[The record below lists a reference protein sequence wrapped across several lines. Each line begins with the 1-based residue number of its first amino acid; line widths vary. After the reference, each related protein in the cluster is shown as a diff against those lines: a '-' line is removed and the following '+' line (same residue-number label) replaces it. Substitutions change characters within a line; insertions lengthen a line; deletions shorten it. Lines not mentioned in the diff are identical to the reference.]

1 MAGKSGDGRFY
12 ECRPCDRRRLASSP
26 FGAYG
31 LKRRSRHPAALGQ
44 LSVIEG
50 RFRSKSCEPISC
62 VLGAPWATLTL
73 SAVFLRNYAG
83 VRQRFLPAGESLGKF
98 GRQPV
103 CNFFE
108 RSSPIHQPECSPA
121 QEPFFG
127 KLRHSPPPFPA
138 GRKIWAQAL
147 ICQPFRLEGIV
158 LGLAISP
165 RQQAAKDDKGGLLL

>member
-108 RSSPIHQPECSPA
+108 RSSPIHQ
-121 QEPFFG
+121 
-127 KLRHSPPPFPA
+127 
-138 GRKIWAQAL
+138 
-147 ICQPFRLEGIV
+147 LES
-158 LGLAISP
+158 LCWDETS
-165 RQQAAKDDKGGLLL
+165 